1 MALTRINNQ
10 AMTNVT
16 SDGIPAL
23 DSDKLPSGT
32 VLQVKSTTHQIGM
45 VTSSTGFVDSGLS
58 LSITPTSTS
67 SKILVI
73 VNQSIT
79 PPTSGTN
86 TYARGRVLRGTTEI
100 NADQRLLLN
109 HRYGHTYYS
118 VSELD
123 SPSTTSSVTY
133 KVQVGTGNG
142 SYSVEAQH
150 ANLRPSTITLMEI
163 AG

>member
-10 AMTNVT
+10 ALPT
-16 SDGIPAL
+16 L
-23 DSDKLPSGT
+23 DSDKLPSGS
-32 VLQVKSTTHQIGM
+32 VLQTKSVKYQTSM
-45 VTSSTGFVDSGLS
+45 VTSSTGYVDSGLS

-73 VNQSIT
+73 VNQSISPIT
-79 PPTSGTN
+79 VGTN

-118 VSELD
+118 VSILD
-123 SPSTTSSVTY
+123 SPATTSSVTY
-133 KVQVGTGNG
+133 KVQVGTGNS

-150 ANLRPSTITLMEI
+150 AALRPSTITVMEI